1 LEMVLTISI
10 GFIMGYDQKL
20 LVNSPTQ
27 RKVVFFAS
35 SGRVDLMSS
44 AAWSLPYT
52 IVSIVTSNTLSTLGQ
67 NH

>member
-1 LEMVLTISI
+1 MSGEFGDMVLTTSI

-27 RKVVFFAS
+27 RNVVFFAS
-35 SGRVDLMSS
+35 SGRVALMSS

-52 IVSIVTSNTLSTLGQ
+52 VVSER
-67 NH
+67 